1 VDNVPP
7 VRYSRKSRGRRGAA
21 LIESVAMLT
30 RFWRELFADPSGS
43 PALLRRLLVEH
54 GSSHWRR
61 YLFSFALMA
70 VSAGCTAAMAFI
82 VGPGIDEAYT
92 ERRFAGVAI
101 VGVTMIALF
110 TIKGLSTY
118 GQTVTLARIGNQ
130 IIADNQRRMFD
141 KLLGQDA
148 GFYAD
153 RHSSEFAARITFGA
167 GSAAQVL
174 SLLIN
179 ALGRD
184 LLSLIGLVAVM
195 VWKAPFMAILAFM
208 VMPPAVLTVRKLM
221 KRVRAITLTQFDGG
235 ADILKTMQET
245 IQGFRIIKAFNLEA
259 VVRAQVYESIAS
271 VERASNKL
279 ARVANRSTPL
289 MEALGGFAIAG
300 VFIYGGYRVLVL
312 NLPPGE
318 LFSFITAFLLA
329 YEPAKRIARLN
340 IELHNALTGVQ
351 VLFDVLDVP
360 DRKRGRPKPDVKVA
374 RGAIEFDQVSF
385 AYRAG
390 NPVLRQLSFVAK
402 PGEVTAFVGPS
413 GGGKSTIFNLVL
425 ALYAPSGGA
434 IRLDAQDYG
443 AVSEESIRRRI
454 AFVGQDV
461 FLFHG
466 TIRHNIGLG
475 RPGASEAEIVA
486 AARAAHADEFI
497 SQFAAGYDTM
507 VGEQG
512 AQLSGGQRQRIA
524 IARAL
529 IRDAPIILLDEPT
542 AALDAESERF
552 VQDAMGQ
559 LIKGR
564 TTLVIA
570 HRLHTI
576 AQAEMIHV
584 LERGVIVESGRHAEL
599 LARCGRYA
607 YFYRMRFS
615 DESPPLALELSS

>member
-1 VDNVPP
+1 
-7 VRYSRKSRGRRGAA
+7 
-21 LIESVAMLT
+21 MFT
-30 RFWRELFADPSGS
+30 RFWRNQFADPNSS
-43 PALLRRLLVEH
+43 PALIRRLLVEH
-54 GSSHWRR
+54 GGSHWRR
-61 YLFSFALMA
+61 YLVAVGFMA
-70 VSAGCTAAMAFI
+70 TGAACTAAVAFLI
-82 VGPGIDEAYT
+82 GRGINEAYV
-92 ERRFAGVAI
+92 ERSFQGVAA
-101 VGVTMIALF
+101 VAVAAIAIF

-118 GQTVTLARIGNQ
+118 AQAVTLARIGNQ

-141 KLLGQDA
+141 KLLAQSA

-174 SLLIN
+174 SLVVN
-179 ALGRD
+179 TFGRD
-184 LLSLIGLVAVM
+184 FLSLVGLVGVM
-195 VWKAPFMAILAFM
+195 VYQAPLMSIIGFV

-221 KRVRAITLTQFDGG
+221 KRVRAITRTQFGGG
-235 ADILKTMQET
+235 ADILKVMQET
-245 IQGFRIIKAFNLEA
+245 VQGFKIIKAFNLEPI
-259 VVRAQVYESIAS
+259 VRAQVYDSIAA
-271 VERASNKL
+271 VEGASNKL

-289 MEALGGFAIAG
+289 MEALGGVAVAM
-300 VFIYGGYRVLVL
+300 VFLYGGYRVLVL
-312 NLPPGE
+312 DSPPGE

-340 IELHNALTGVQ
+340 IDLHNALTGVQ
-351 VLFDVLDVP
+351 VLFEVLDIP
-360 DRKRGRPKPDVKVA
+360 DHRPAQPKPDVKVE
-374 RGAIEFDQVSF
+374 RGCIEFDQVSF
-385 AYRAG
+385 AYRADS
-390 NPVLRQLSFVAK
+390 PVLRRMSFTAQ

-425 ALYAPSGGA
+425 ALYTPDGGA
-434 IRLDAQDYG
+434 IRLDGQDYR

-454 AFVGQDV
+454 SFVGQDV

-542 AALDAESERF
+542 AALDTESERF
-552 VQDAMGQ
+552 VQDAMGK

-576 AQAEMIHV
+576 AQADMIHV
-584 LERGVIVESGRHAEL
+584 VEKGAIVESGRHAEL
-599 LARCGRYA
+599 LARSGRYA
-607 YFYRMRFS
+607 HFHQMRFS
-615 DESPPLALELSS
+615 GDSAEGMNEVSIVPE